1 MSKVRNVKR
10 GKAVMSFEWLEPYHP
25 WFALAHVLSAIVA
38 LGGNVGYVFWLS
50 YAERDRAHLGF
61 TVAGIRRLDERLTGP
76 AYALLLVTGI
86 VMILTEGWSVFE
98 PWLLG
103 GIVLYF
109 VSGALSFFG
118 LTPALRAQLSAA
130 EEDMAGAAY
139 ERAALRSRQ
148 MAWLVVAI
156 VTVVVWLMVVK
167 PTI

>member
-1 MSKVRNVKR
+1 
-10 GKAVMSFEWLEPYHP
+10 MSFEWLEPYHP
-25 WFALAHVLSAIVA
+25 WFALVHVLAAIVA

-50 YAERDRAHLGF
+50 QAERDKAHLGF
-61 TVAGIRRLDERLTGP
+61 AVAGIRRLDERVTGP
-76 AYALLLVTGI
+76 AYALLLVSGI
-86 VMILTEGWSVFE
+86 VMILAEGWSITE

-109 VSGALSFFG
+109 ASGFVSFFG

-130 EEDMAGAAY
+130 EQDTAGPAYTSAA
-139 ERAALRSRQ
+139 RRSRQ

-156 VTVVVWLMVVK
+156 VVVVVWLMVVK

>member
-1 MSKVRNVKR
+1 MDFS
-10 GKAVMSFEWLEPYHP
+10 WLEPYHP
-25 WFALAHVLSAIVA
+25 WFLLVHVSAAIVA

-50 YAERDRAHLGF
+50 RAERDRAHLGY
-61 TVAGIRRLDERLTGP
+61 TVAGIRRLDERVTGP
-76 AYALLLVTGI
+76 AYALLLVSGI
-86 VMILTEGWSVFE
+86 VMILAEGWSITE
-98 PWLLG
+98 PWLLS

-109 VSGALSFFG
+109 ASGLVSFFG

-130 EEDMAGAAY
+130 EQGTAGPAY
-139 ERAALRSRQ
+139 EAAARRSRQ

>member
-1 MSKVRNVKR
+1 
-10 GKAVMSFEWLEPYHP
+10 MSFEWLEPYHP
-25 WFALAHVLSAIVA
+25 WFAVGHVLSAIVA

-50 YAERDRAHLGF
+50 RAEHDRAHLEF
-61 TVAGIRRLDERLTGP
+61 TVTGIRRLDERLTGP
-76 AYALLLVTGI
+76 AYAFLLVTGI
-86 VMILTEGWSVFE
+86 VMIFAERWSVFE

-109 VSGALSFFG
+109 VSGLVSFLG

-130 EEDMAGAAY
+130 EQGAAGPAY
-139 ERAALRSRQ
+139 EPAARRSRQ